1 MDSSLQNSARKQI
14 DRMKECDRNSSEM
27 CKKARKR
34 SRAVRKG
41 VVDKDAEKEVDV
53 YVPGGF

>member
-1 MDSSLQNSARKQI
+1 MDSSLQNSVRKTYI
-14 DRMKECDRNSSEM
+14 DRVKECDRKSSEM

-41 VVDKDAEKEVDV
+41 FAE
-53 YVPGGF
+53 